1 MIRRLLFATIWG
13 YVFSLAAFPLSRLAV
28 HLWGPGSVAL
38 ESDPEMA
45 EAMAKML
52 VGIPGLAGIVGV
64 AWAFIGFLPGTSWR
78 RAAFQPSSTQSVFR
92 DLKAASFALRQF
104 LDGYPYAVKATTA
117 QAQHSDLPRIGLLTT
132 GILAVVL
139 GVAGTLCSALGM
151 IRLEIPARVVDV
163 TLFRIA
169 AYAISV
175 ILMGVCAGLVFY
187 GLEFVK
193 GHPHKVRPFACLVL
207 SEMLCIAMLGFACRA
222 LSWLAPDV
230 GTVLGAAIPAANSG
244 FEVQVVVL
252 FPLWAPFV
260 ALWAM
265 YQLQAQA
272 AAGDASAVVR
282 VAKPGVNKSELIKTL
297 QARYLVVRQMFQ
309 GFEYTLMLG
318 TSPAQRKVGVAAA
331 AHFIRTRSEGENH
344 YIRSLT
350 ALCQAVEQA
359 LPAYE
364 AAAMHDEVVFF
375 QEVRAAILKPGSA
388 AAPPAV
394 VLPDHA
400 DADIPEIVPEII
412 SGIPSEILP
421 RAVQLKPAGRSGS
434 HGGGLDLYDALDAD
448 DPEVEELGAQVLHQ
462 IDDELTA
469 AIRRHVTADWTVR
482 RGAKGEMRLMAK
494 KILKKHKY
502 PPSRH
507 EVVVQAVLQQAET
520 FCAELGG
527 DS

>member
-13 YVFSLAAFPLSRLAV
+13 YVFSFAALPLSRLAV
-28 HLWGPGSVAL
+28 HLWGPGSAAFA
-38 ESDPEMA
+38 SDQEAA
-45 EAMAKML
+45 EATAKML

-78 RAAFQPSSTQSVFR
+78 RAGFQPSSTQSVFR
-92 DLKAASFALRQF
+92 DLRAASFALRQF

-117 QAQHSDLPRIGLLTT
+117 QVQHSDLPRIALLTT

-139 GVAGTLCSALGM
+139 GVAGALCSALGL
-151 IRLEIPARVVDV
+151 IRLEIPSRVVDV
-163 TLFRIA
+163 TSFRIA

-175 ILMGVCAGLVFY
+175 ILMGLCLGLVFY

-193 GHPHKVRPFACLVL
+193 GNTRKVRAFGCLLL
-207 SEMLCIAMLGFACRA
+207 SEMLGIALVGFLCRA
-222 LSWLAPDV
+222 LSWFAPDV
-230 GTVLGAAIPAANSG
+230 GTSLGAAIPVANSG

-252 FPLWAPFV
+252 FPLWAPFL

-265 YQLQAQA
+265 YQLQARA
-272 AAGDASAVVR
+272 EAGDASAVVR
-282 VAKPGVNKSELIKTL
+282 VIKPGVDKSKLIETL
-297 QARYLVVRQMFQ
+297 QARYLVVRRMFQ

-318 TSPAQRKVGVAAA
+318 APPAQRKVGVAAA

-344 YIRSLT
+344 YIRALT

-375 QEVRAAILKPGSA
+375 QEVRAAILKPNGA

-394 VLPDHA
+394 VLPDYA

-412 SGIPSEILP
+412 SETSSKMPASS
-421 RAVQLKPAGRSGS
+421 RPAGARQS
-434 HGGGLDLYDALDAD
+434 
-448 DPEVEELGAQVLHQ
+448 LGFA
-462 IDDELTA
+462 
-469 AIRRHVTADWTVR
+469 R
-482 RGAKGEMRLMAK
+482 
-494 KILKKHKY
+494 
-502 PPSRH
+502 
-507 EVVVQAVLQQAET
+507 
-520 FCAELGG
+520 
-527 DS
+527 